1 MSQLSLNVRF
11 PSQGPDDQGRHRA
24 GDDAGGDRA
33 AEPHAQDGAGKL
45 NHLINSGEIYMFH
58 F

>member
-1 MSQLSLNVRF
+1 MSQLSLNVRI

-33 AEPHAQDGAGKL
+33 AEPYAQDGAGKSHT
-45 NHLINSGEIYMFH
+45 NTYME
-58 F
+58 